1 MGPTQIVLARLTTGA
16 LALVL
21 ILALRRQSE
30 KLGAADLGHLAV
42 LGVVSNVLPFYL
54 FAWGEQRVSSG
65 LAGVSNATTPLFTV
79 ALAMA
84 ALPDE
89 RPTPARVVG
98 LVTGFL
104 GAVVIL
110 APWRPGATL
119 GTLGGELA
127 CLGAAAAYG
136 VGFVYTRRFVSGRA
150 LTPLTLAA
158 GQVATAAVVMG
169 LAAPAVATGPV
180 HLTAR
185 VVVAVVVLGAV
196 NTGLAYLIYH
206 GLVRGAGATASSTV
220 TYLIPVV
227 AVVLGVVAL
236 GEQAGWNLLVGG
248 AVVIGGVA
256 LTEGRLTRRP
266 RRLKRS

>member
-1 MGPTQIVLARLTTGA
+1 VARLTTGA

-21 ILALRRQSE
+21 VVALTLRRHSP

-42 LGVVSNVLPFYL
+42 LGVVSNVAPFYL
-54 FAWGEQRVSSG
+54 FAWGEQRVSSS

-79 ALAMA
+79 ALAIA
-84 ALPDE
+84 VLPDE
-89 RPTPARVVG
+89 RPTRARMVG
-98 LVTGFL
+98 LVTGFF

-110 APWRPGATL
+110 APWRPGATI

-127 CLGAAAAYG
+127 CLGAAACYG
-136 VGFVYTRRFVSGRA
+136 VGFVYTRRFLSGRA
-150 LTPLTLAA
+150 LTPLSLAA
-158 GQVATAAVVMG
+158 GQVAAAAIVMG
-169 LAAPAVATGPV
+169 LLAPAVATGPV

-185 VVVAVVVLGAV
+185 VVAAVVVLGAV
-196 NTGLAYLIYH
+196 NTGLAYLLYH
-206 GLVRGAGATASSTV
+206 ALVREAGATGSSMV

-236 GEQAGWNLLVGG
+236 GEQAGWNLIVGG

-256 LTEGRLTRRP
+256 LTEGRLTGRLRRRDDASAP
-266 RRLKRS
+266 